1 MCWVLRRIFG
11 LNRDEV
17 TREWREVHN
26 EELKDLYCSPN
37 IVRVTKSRMRW
48 AGNVACMGRG
58 EACTWLWWGYLRE
71 RGHLV
76 DPGVVGSVILR
87 WFFRSC
93 RKGSQT
99 QQCIL
104 TYISVELLFSA
115 YIEAIIRFNIAS

>member
-1 MCWVLRRIFG
+1 MLRRIFG
-11 LNRDEV
+11 PKRDDV
-17 TREWREVHN
+17 PGEWRKLHN
-26 EELKDLYCSPN
+26 EEPNGLYSSPN
-37 IVRVTKSRMRW
+37 IFRVVKSIRTIW

-87 WFFRSC
+87 WIFRSC

-115 YIEAIIRFNIAS
+115 YIETIIRFNIAS